1 MVICMYMMYKY
12 IISYYYQ
19 YSVIYYVAAK
29 SYLMYALLQ
38 DQQSTRPSYLLTYLC
53 ILHIYCIITYV
64 THVYLLSYILIIIGI
79 ETIYNRT
86 RSSDNIIVKI
96 QIYK

>member
-38 DQQSTRPSYLLTYLC
+38 DQQSTRPSYLLTYL
-53 ILHIYCIITYV
+53 LMYT
-64 THVYLLSYILIIIGI
+64 SYILYYYIRDACVFVVLH
-79 ETIYNRT
+79 TYNNRY
-86 RSSDNIIVKI
+86 RNNI
-96 QIYK
+96 Q

>member
-1 MVICMYMMYKY
+1 MVICMYMMYMY

-38 DQQSTRPSYLLTYLC
+38 DQQSTRPSYLLTYLLTYLC

-64 THVYLLSYILIIIGI
+64 THVYLLSFILIIIGI

-86 RSSDNIIVKI
+86 
-96 QIYK
+96 

>member
-1 MVICMYMMYKY
+1 MYMMYKY

-38 DQQSTRPSYLLTYLC
+38 DQQSTRPSYLLTYVYF
-53 ILHIYCIITYV
+53 ICIITCG
-64 THVYLLSYILIIIGI
+64 LLSYIHIIIIGI
-79 ETIYNRT
+79 ETRYN
-86 RSSDNIIVKI
+86 SA
-96 QIYK
+96 

>member
-1 MVICMYMMYKY
+1 MVICMYMMYMY

-38 DQQSTRPSYLLTYLC
+38 DQQSTRPSYLLTYL
-53 ILHIYCIITYV
+53 LTYV
-64 THVYLLSYILIIIGI
+64 YFIYIVLLH
-79 ETIYNRT
+79 T
-86 RSSDNIIVKI
+86 
-96 QIYK
+96 

>member
-38 DQQSTRPSYLLTYLC
+38 DQQSTRPSYLLTYVYFIYIVL
-53 ILHIYCIITYV
+53 LHT
-64 THVYLLSYILIIIGI
+64 
-79 ETIYNRT
+79 
-86 RSSDNIIVKI
+86 
-96 QIYK
+96 